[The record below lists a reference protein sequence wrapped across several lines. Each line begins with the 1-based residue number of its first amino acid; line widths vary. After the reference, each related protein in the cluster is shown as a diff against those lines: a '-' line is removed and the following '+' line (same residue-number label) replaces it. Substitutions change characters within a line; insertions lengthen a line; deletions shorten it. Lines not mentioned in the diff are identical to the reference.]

1 MSMTTKTAALESQ
14 LRGEKE
20 RADRLHKEILHER
33 ECKAIAEKS
42 AKEALQHFGDLK
54 QRLNAAEMENQRLRG
69 YLARVQEDD
78 VVREELVA
86 TGDPDGERTMVP
98 KRKPT
103 IFERPRDYTDFHER
117 NTMGMTYSGSRDR
130 PKPKHWI
137 NY

>member
-1 MSMTTKTAALESQ
+1 MAGKIEQLESQ

-20 RADRLHKEILHER
+20 RAERFYVEVKHER
-33 ECKAIAEKS
+33 DCKAIAETD
-42 AKEALQHFGDLK
+42 AKEARQQFADLK
-54 QRLNAAEMENQRLRG
+54 QRLHAAEMENQRLRG

-86 TGDPDGERTMVP
+86 TGDPDGERTMIP

-103 IFERPRDYTDFHER
+103 IFDRPPDYTDFQAR
-117 NTMGMTYSGSRDR
+117 DSMGMTYSGRDR